1 MNKMTFIG
9 LIGLTVVACQ
19 SNTEGYQIKGNIEG
33 AGNGVAILTLPVGR
47 EEPTTGD
54 TVKMKNGVFT
64 FTGKLE
70 APSWISIQVCP
81 DKEQPASLA
90 FIGENNP
97 LTLAGKWADV
107 IDQYGYRNIP
117 NVQVTGSL
125 NEKVFQKISNIRQ
138 KLMQEPRFKEYA
150 KVQAKLNELRNGEDK
165 EAFYK
170 YQAETEA
177 ITEQFNN
184 EVQKQQKELILKN
197 DTVESVAYYLN
208 FLQNNM
214 ELAELEQVFNA
225 LSPKV
230 QNSSF
235 AEDVR
240 EEIAARIRVQ
250 PGMPAPDFTLET
262 PDGTKLSLSDLR
274 GKYVILDFWASW
286 CRPCRASFPEMKK
299 LYAEYHK
306 KGVEILGI
314 TNDSRKDNWLK
325 ALEEDQLPWLQVIDE
340 FPIRNRPAKIATLY
354 AIPYLPTLMLIDPDG
369 KIVGKAKDKHELK
382 AWLDERLAKKK

>member
-1 MNKMTFIG
+1 MTFIG
-9 LIGLTVVACQ
+9 WIGVTALACQ

-33 AGNGVAILTLPVGR
+33 AGNGIAIMTLPVGR

-70 APSWISIQVCP
+70 APSWVSIQVCP
-81 DKEQPASLA
+81 DKEKPASCG
-90 FIGENNP
+90 FIGENNTI
-97 LTLAGKWADV
+97 TLAGKWADV
-107 IDQYGYRNIP
+107 LDQYGYRSIP
-117 NVQVTGSL
+117 NVNVTGSL
-125 NEKVFQKISNIRQ
+125 NEKIYQEISNVRE

-150 KVQAKLNELRNGEDK
+150 EVQTKLNELHNGEDK

-177 ITEQFNN
+177 ITEEFNN
-184 EVQKQQKELILKN
+184 EVRKQQKELILKN
-197 DTVESVAYYLN
+197 DTIEAVAYYLN
-208 FLQNNM
+208 FLQNDM
-214 ELAELEQVFNA
+214 ELAELEQVFKA

-235 AEDVR
+235 AKDVR

-286 CRPCRASFPEMKK
+286 CVPCRKSHPHLIQINQK
-299 LYAEYHK
+299 Y
-306 KGVEILGI
+306 KGENFVLLGI
-314 TNDSRKDNWLK
+314 ASDRKDEVIKK
-325 ALEEDQLPWLQVIDE
+325 AAQEDKIDWPQMNIYEKRDQQKQLNEMYDIS
-340 FPIRNRPAKIATLY
+340 
-354 AIPYLPTLMLIDPDG
+354 AIPTKILIDPEG
-369 KIVGKAKDKHELK
+369 KIVVKYVGDSAGLDRELEK
-382 AWLDERLAKKK
+382 IFKK

>member
-1 MNKMTFIG
+1 MTFIG

-81 DKEQPASLA
+81 DKEQPASLG

-286 CRPCRASFPEMKK
+286 CRPCRASLPEMKK
-299 LYAEYHK
+299 IYAE
-306 KGVEILGI
+306 
-314 TNDSRKDNWLK
+314 
-325 ALEEDQLPWLQVIDE
+325 
-340 FPIRNRPAKIATLY
+340 
-354 AIPYLPTLMLIDPDG
+354 
-369 KIVGKAKDKHELK
+369 
-382 AWLDERLAKKK
+382 

>member
-9 LIGLTVVACQ
+9 WIGLTALACQ

-33 AGNGVAILTLPVGR
+33 AGNGIAIMTLPVGR

-70 APSWISIQVCP
+70 APSWVSIQVCP
-81 DKEQPASLA
+81 DKEKPASCG
-90 FIGENNP
+90 FIGENNTI
-97 LTLAGKWADV
+97 TLAGKWADV
-107 IDQYGYRNIP
+107 LDQYGYRSIP
-117 NVQVTGSL
+117 NVNVTGSL
-125 NEKVFQKISNIRQ
+125 NEKIYQEISNVRE

-150 KVQAKLNELRNGEDK
+150 EVQTKLNELHNGEDK

-177 ITEQFNN
+177 ITEEFSN
-184 EVQKQQKELILKN
+184 EVRKQQKELILKN
-197 DTVESVAYYLN
+197 DTIEAVAYYLN
-208 FLQNNM
+208 FLQNDM
-214 ELAELEQVFNA
+214 ELAELEQVFKA

-235 AEDVR
+235 AKDVR
-240 EEIAARIRVQ
+240 VEIAARIRVQ

-286 CRPCRASFPEMKK
+286 CVPCRKSHPHLIQINQK
-299 LYAEYHK
+299 Y
-306 KGVEILGI
+306 KGENFVLLGI
-314 TNDSRKDNWLK
+314 ASDRKDEVIKK
-325 ALEEDQLPWLQVIDE
+325 AAQEDKIDWPQMNIYEKRDQQKQLNEMYDIS
-340 FPIRNRPAKIATLY
+340 
-354 AIPYLPTLMLIDPDG
+354 AIPTKILIDPEG
-369 KIVGKAKDKHELK
+369 KIVVKYVGDSAGLDRELEK
-382 AWLDERLAKKK
+382 IFKK